1 MDDIEIFECDF
12 SDALHCDK
20 LVELINEYICD
31 KMGGGKPLEG
41 EKISNLINGLKNHPN
56 KLILFASAN
65 KEIVGLSICY
75 INFSTFSAKPFINI
89 HDIIIKINYRGKGI
103 GMALMNEIS
112 KKAEELKCS
121 KITLEVREDN
131 YQAQNL
137 YKKMGFDDSGPK
149 MLFWS
154 KYL

>member
-1 MDDIEIFECDF
+1 
-12 SDALHCDK
+12 
-20 LVELINEYICD
+20 
-31 KMGGGKPLEG
+31 
-41 EKISNLINGLKNHPN
+41 
-56 KLILFASAN
+56 
-65 KEIVGLSICY
+65 
-75 INFSTFSAKPFINI
+75 
-89 HDIIIKINYRGKGI
+89 
-103 GMALMNEIS
+103 MALMNEIS

-137 YKKMGFDDSGPK
+137 YKKMGFDDSEPK